1 VLDVEH
7 LLDPRVG
14 QADLL
19 QLHSAQSALTRS
31 LQRLVPT

>member
-7 LLDPRVG
+7 LLDPRMG

-19 QLHSAQSALTRS
+19 QLHSGQSALARTEMRF
-31 LQRLVPT
+31 VPV